1 MHNLCFI
8 SCNLKHL
15 IWPYW
20 INIRPLHVLEKQF
33 SQSFIPLKFRDIPEK
48 VKSYFETHRY
58 DHLVQQ
64 IWEEDFSWKCA
75 RSKARNRLLL
85 CQCGDVL
92 EWKNNFDFEYCN
104 NHWYMHSNHFIN
116 QNHESKKSACEAS
129 EMKLFK
135 LMKLS
140 FNKILLK
147 SQQKTRLEWPGFHIL
162 SILKSL
168 L

>member
-1 MHNLCFI
+1 M
-8 SCNLKHL
+8 
-15 IWPYW
+15 
-20 INIRPLHVLEKQF
+20 EKQF
-33 SQSFIPLKFRDIPEK
+33 SQSYIPLKFRDIPEK

-64 IWEEDFSWKCA
+64 IWKEDFSWKCA

-85 CQCGDVL
+85 RQCGDVF

-116 QNHESKKSACEAS
+116 QNHESKKSTCKACEI
-129 EMKLFK
+129 KLFK
-135 LMKLS
+135 LIKLS